1 MGVPHAWHPDDHQGQ
16 EEDGVAGKVLGG
28 RTVTGVVVRLPN
40 GEVVPQ
46 LEGGEE
52 YTHLGFEEGTEWRGR
67 HATVRTKVVEHCT
80 RVVGMIGRV
89 QGLSLEQ
96 VQMAIALAV
105 EGCGLW
111 DKGERV
117 VLGSWLWTCVGFRCS
132 AGDDAA
138 RAGWSRCRWLR
149 GHAAGGCVVTM
160 PVAAT
165 CARATVGV
173 LASRCVLWMA
183 AAVSHG
189 PALGNAEVC
198 QHGGDFLVAALAL
211 VEGSA
216 HRVAMCASRIACR
229 KGRSCILC
237 IAAQRLA
244 RCNPMHNQPPDILR
258 SRQEAFPW
266 AGVWVDL
273 PLSAVSDRDDTTP
286 ASVRAG
292 RSAEAVACPALC
304 RAGILCTAQQTSRN
318 FPLLRAY
325 GP

>member
-1 MGVPHAWHPDDHQGQ
+1 MSP
-16 EEDGVAGKVLGG
+16 
-28 RTVTGVVVRLPN
+28 
-40 GEVVPQ
+40 
-46 LEGGEE
+46 
-52 YTHLGFEEGTEWRGR
+52 
-67 HATVRTKVVEHCT
+67 
-80 RVVGMIGRV
+80 RV
-89 QGLSLEQ
+89 
-96 VQMAIALAV
+96 
-105 EGCGLW
+105 LW
-111 DKGERV
+111 DLGLCV
-117 VLGSWLWTCVGFRCS
+117 VCDLGLTYRGFSSLIGQVAPSPYTPPPARWSRTCGPEGVSGTRPYRDLSLWTCVGFRCS

-149 GHAAGGCVVTM
+149 GHAAGGCVVTL

-165 CARATVGV
+165 WARATVDV
-173 LASRCVLWMA
+173 LASRWVLWMA

-244 RCNPMHNQPPDILR
+244 QCNPMHNQPPDILR
-258 SRQEAFPW
+258 SRPEAFPW